1 MPGFCSKESNV
12 AEETPVGA
20 EVVEKPPKQSNFMLI
35 IIIVVVSLG
44 SSAGGAFL
52 TSHLIGKAL
61 AALPVAGGEGSHPSD
76 KEEAMIEAVEHGAV
90 VPLDPFV
97 VNLADQDAARYLR
110 IKVSLMVDDK
120 EKVAEVVEN
129 QALTL
134 KVRDIILQTL
144 TKKTSTELINEEGK
158 NKLREE
164 IHTGIGAYFKEPK
177 LMDVMFTEFVI
188 QL

>member
-1 MPGFCSKESNV
+1 
-12 AEETPVGA
+12 
-20 EVVEKPPKQSNFMLI
+20 MLI
-35 IIIVVVSLG
+35 LVIVVVSLG
-44 SSAGGAFL
+44 SSVGGAFL
-52 TSHLIGKAL
+52 TSHLIAKAL
-61 AALPVAGGEGSHPSD
+61 AGMPVAAAGEKTGEPES
-76 KEEAMIEAVEHGAV
+76 KEESVAAAIEHGAV

-120 EKVAEVVEN
+120 EKVGEITEN

-144 TKKTSTELINEEGK
+144 TKKTSAELINEEGK

-164 IHTGIGAYFKEPK
+164 IHKGIDHYFKEPK
-177 LMDVMFTEFVI
+177 LTDVMFTEFVI

>member
-1 MPGFCSKESNV
+1 
-12 AEETPVGA
+12 
-20 EVVEKPPKQSNFMLI
+20 MLI
-35 IIIVVVSLG
+35 LIIVIVSLG

-52 TSHLIGKAL
+52 TSYMIGKTL
-61 AALPVAGGEGSHPSD
+61 AAQPEVAKEGEEKKEPT
-76 KEEAMIEAVEHGAV
+76 KEEMLAEAIEHGAV

-97 VNLADQDAARYLR
+97 VNLADKDAARYLR

-120 EKVAEVVEN
+120 TKVAEITEN
-129 QALTL
+129 EALTL

-144 TKKTSTELINEEGK
+144 TRKTSEELTNEEGK

-164 IHTGIGAYFKEPK
+164 IQQGIGLYFKEPK
-177 LMDVMFTEFVI
+177 LTDVMFTEFVI